1 MFRLKIV
8 AFDLQTMKNVDVCL
22 KEACVKFLSL
32 PKRTKKIVVLKSPHV
47 NKKAKEHFSLTQ
59 YKRLC
64 YSVKKETVQELIL
77 KLPFS
82 VALRVDYSGN
92 GAAW

>member
-1 MFRLKIV
+1 MFKLKIV
-8 AFDLQTMKNVDVCL
+8 GFDLKTIKKVDMCL
-22 KEACVKFLSL
+22 NELNATSFSL
-32 PKRTKKIVVLKSPHV
+32 PTKTKKIVVLKSPHV

-59 YKRLC
+59 FKRLC
-64 YSVKKETVQELIL
+64 YLQDKKMVRKLIL
-77 KLPFS
+77 RLPLS